1 MEVSSPACMW
11 FTSQTQSNIF
21 SNYHIGW
28 LNSNQEANSDER
40 KSNKSAL
47 RGCLDVNCQLGEGAQ
62 GSIYLVTYG
71 ESEKF
76 ALKVCRKKT
85 SLKCARNYSIQNSF
99 KAIEILNEVKILDSL
114 NPAFII
120 EFFEKFETENYNSFL
135 LEFCQGGDL
144 LPDMHPL
151 IYTVYHLQKVNEQ
164 EIKFSE
170 SSVKFYISCLAL
182 ELDYIHSKG
191 FVYRDLKPENVLLDK
206 YGYPKICDFEIV
218 KREVYGKEVDWW
230 SLGILTY
237 EFPFNETP
245 FEDDNIFVEHE
256 NIKTKE
262 PSYCTRNDLS
272 TECIE
277 FISQLLSK
285 DQNNRLGKNGIKD
298 FIVHPWLEDIDFK
311 ELEHQNSEPP
321 YPIEGVSPSETHFF
335 CEEYTQKMLDYQL
348 VQEIS

>member
-21 SNYHIGW
+21 SNYHIAW

-40 KSNKSAL
+40 KSNKTAL

-62 GSIYLVTYG
+62 GSIYLMTYG

-114 NPAFII
+114 NHPFII

-144 LPDMHPL
+144 LPYMHPL
-151 IYTVYHLQKVNEQ
+151 IYTVYHLQKVNKQ
-164 EIKFSE
+164 ERKFSE
-170 SSVKFYISCLAL
+170 SSVKFYVSCLAL
-182 ELDYIHSKG
+182 ALDYIHSKG

-206 YGYPKICDFEIV
+206 NGYPKICDFGLSIPQSDLNFKTCRRRCGIKEYFSQKLSNEKFME
-218 KREVYGKEVDWW
+218 KRD
-230 SLGILTY
+230 
-237 EFPFNETP
+237 
-245 FEDDNIFVEHE
+245 
-256 NIKTKE
+256 
-262 PSYCTRNDLS
+262 DLS
-272 TECIE
+272 HECIE

-285 DQNNRLGKNGIKD
+285 DRNNRLGKNGIKD

-335 CEEYTQKMLDYQL
+335 CEEYTQKMLDHQL